1 MTEQELSK
9 YFWLKKEVQDLE
21 ERIATFGV
29 GISSVKIKELNV
41 EGSSQYESIQEKI
54 VQLKDLWMNKRVEAL
69 EEYIK
74 IESFINNIPDAE
86 IRTIARYRFLDLK
99 KWDEIGSIMNYDR
112 TAVSKK
118 LRGYLNENRLL
129 CKN

>member
-99 KWDEIGSIMNYDR
+99 KWDEIGSMMNYDR

-118 LRGYLNENRLL
+118 LRGFLNGN
-129 CKN
+129 N

>member
-99 KWDEIGSIMNYDR
+99 KWVEIGSIMNYDR

-118 LRGYLNENRLL
+118 LRGYLNEN
-129 CKN
+129 N

>member
-54 VQLKDLWMNKRVEAL
+54 IQLKDLWMNKRVEAL

-74 IESFINNIPDAE
+74 IESFINNIPDDE

-118 LRGYLNENRLL
+118 LRGYLNEN
-129 CKN
+129 N